1 MDRAADGTEVLR
13 DSTLLA
19 RLGARAAGA
28 LLWARAF
35 GGLRLERAG
44 LRDAAVFAFKRM
56 DLRPGDGRFAAFLA
70 AFFVALAFGFAFVA
84 INLGCALSRL
94 RFALAVR
101 NCKCI
106 AQKSQGARS
115 VSAIARSIKVIAGR
129 LD

>member
-19 RLGARAAGA
+19 RLGARALGA
-28 LLWARAF
+28 LRRDRAP
-35 GGLRLERAG
+35 LRE
-44 LRDAAVFAFKRM
+44 DTAVFAFKRM

-106 AQKSQGARS
+106 EQKSQGARR